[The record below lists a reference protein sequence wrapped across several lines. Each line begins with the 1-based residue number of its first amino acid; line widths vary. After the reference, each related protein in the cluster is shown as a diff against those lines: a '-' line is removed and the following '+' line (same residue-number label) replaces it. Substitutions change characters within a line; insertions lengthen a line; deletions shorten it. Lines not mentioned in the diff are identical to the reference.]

1 MVTIS
6 TRSLLCIVR
15 SFILDDIGDDSGFA
29 VIVRVLRKEVLDIA
43 MAHNDILVKVL
54 DFAVRIL
61 VRHDLLMVFKELDE
75 GLVAQ
80 VVSIESECIHT
91 NFHKTGQELLH
102 FRKDMLC
109 CKCLLQVNCI
119 VEYREVFNIYTAF
132 PEIFSHFVDSLA
144 QKGCIL
150 VQCID
155 IGDVVGNVQLIV
167 FAVVSQEP
175 DGHRKADATL
185 KICQIESN
193 GVNDIR
199 NSTVLRIL
207 DGSRA
212 AMNTEKVIA
221 VLVDAHVLILE
232 DDQIIQR
239 QRHRNL
245 RFQEFEKIIYV
256 LVNPSVVVHGFD
268 AFLRL
273 HDILTRKRLV
283 TACLTK
289 LVFRHGIRC
298 LGDFLQGN
306 LGRLRLCFAVRKT
319 VHIYAAEM
327 RCLGKLLL
335 CPRTDGFLDE
345 RRQLIGVIS
354 RILLIIILGTVILVQ
369 PAVKNRIT
377 DIMQG
382 NICPDCKQEFKASI
396 CNVVKSLM
404 YYHTGC
410 PVCAG
415 RKVVPGIND
424 LATQCPKVVPLWS
437 DKNDYTPSEISARSE
452 RRAIFVCPDCKK
464 EFVTSVRAMTRAI
477 ASGATCCPDC
487 KMRMRTISAAC
498 KDEHDY
504 AKSVGT
510 TMTMKNGSKAT
521 CIAYHGVN
529 NITVKFEDGFVL
541 YHARWNQFVRG
552 ALHHN
557 QKNINE

>member
-1 MVTIS
+1 MPY
-6 TRSLLCIVR
+6 
-15 SFILDDIGDDSGFA
+15 
-29 VIVRVLRKEVLDIA
+29 
-43 MAHNDILVKVL
+43 NNILVEIL
-54 DFAVRIL
+54 DFAVGVL

-109 CKCLLQVNCI
+109 CKCLLQVYSI
-119 VEYREVFNIYTAF
+119 VKNREVLNIYTTF
-132 PEIFSHFVDSLA
+132 PEILSYFVDSLA
-144 QKGCIL
+144 QEGCIL

-167 FAVVSQEP
+167 FAVMTQEP

-185 KICQIESN
+185 KICPIESN

-221 VLVDAHVLILE
+221 VLVDAHVLIFE

-245 RFQEFEKIIYV
+245 RFQEFEEIIHI
-256 LVNPSVVVHGFD
+256 LVNPCVVVHGFD

-273 HDILTRKRLV
+273 HDILTRKRLI

-306 LGRLRLCFAVRKT
+306 LGRLRLCFAIRKT

-335 CPRTDGFLDE
+335 RPRADSFLDE
-345 RRQLIGVIS
+345 RR
-354 RILLIIILGTVILVQ
+354 
-369 PAVKNRIT
+369 
-377 DIMQG
+377 
-382 NICPDCKQEFKASI
+382 
-396 CNVVKSLM
+396 
-404 YYHTGC
+404 
-410 PVCAG
+410 
-415 RKVVPGIND
+415 
-424 LATQCPKVVPLWS
+424 
-437 DKNDYTPSEISARSE
+437 
-452 RRAIFVCPDCKK
+452 
-464 EFVTSVRAMTRAI
+464 
-477 ASGATCCPDC
+477 
-487 KMRMRTISAAC
+487 
-498 KDEHDY
+498 
-504 AKSVGT
+504 
-510 TMTMKNGSKAT
+510 
-521 CIAYHGVN
+521 
-529 NITVKFEDGFVL
+529 
-541 YHARWNQFVRG
+541 
-552 ALHHN
+552 
-557 QKNINE
+557 